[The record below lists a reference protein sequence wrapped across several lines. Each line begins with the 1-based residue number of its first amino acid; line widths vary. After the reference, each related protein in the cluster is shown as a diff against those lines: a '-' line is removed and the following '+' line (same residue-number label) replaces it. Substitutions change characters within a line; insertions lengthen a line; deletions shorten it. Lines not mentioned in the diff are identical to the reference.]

1 MMMIMMKM
9 MMMLMTMMAVV
20 MMMMMMMM
28 HTVKY
33 EYQAIWQF
41 QLPFDAFRNQNT
53 EIITYSSLVH
63 ILWDTKLN
71 VASKSLV
78 LLCIKEHEVSLFC
91 RVPSSVVLSVLM
103 HVTERGSEKL

>member
-1 MMMIMMKM
+1 MVV
-9 MMMLMTMMAVV
+9 VV
-20 MMMMMMMM
+20 MMMMMYI
-28 HTVKY
+28 VKY
-33 EYQAIWQF
+33 EYQTIWQF